1 MVTWSKQL
9 SKWDP
14 RLADH
19 VCMYTKKQLQAV
31 NPHFVVLIY
40 GFQIW
45 QMLVIKVKIIDKNIG
60 FHLFFPPWILALV
73 NNTNAT
79 CFQVHILGLKIF
91 PTWHEKLF
99 GACFNGTVQKSLNI
113 TYSYLNDSP
122 NFFCP
127 VSLFSQPL
135 FWNLHKR
142 KRTIRAVFVVL
153 HDHVIFLQPTFSF
166 FNTSNRRLF

>member
-14 RLADH
+14 GLADH
-19 VCMYTKKQLQAV
+19 VCMYAKKQLQAV

-40 GFQIW
+40 GLQIW
-45 QMLVIKVKIIDKNIG
+45 QMLVIKVKIIDKNVV
-60 FHLFFPPWILALV
+60 FHLCWSCFFPPKILALV
-73 NNTNAT
+73 NNTTAT

-127 VSLFSQPL
+127 VSLSYQPL
-135 FWNLHKR
+135 FEICMKERGQLELCLLYYMIMWSLS
-142 KRTIRAVFVVL
+142 TASL
-153 HDHVIFLQPTFSF
+153 QFL
-166 FNTSNRRLF
+166 